1 MISQKNKKGKM
12 RTLNILDKVCR
23 RHEKTNIHI
32 WCEMKEKKELEKKK
46 SFEERN
52 EEAGLEVIR
61 TAIKVMKRGGGSAD
75 FLADLD
81 LLSLTPGVVYA
92 VKNNSRD
99 AFFEI
104 RDSTFEVVVQKMQKF
119 FRDNIKN
126 ITASLDKVRV
136 NHVSYTVLITY
147 FFWDGIL
154 HCVLNELTILSLDD
168 YDSQGTARMVVESLT
183 RTLGYSRTQ
192 LANVLRHFAYDG
204 VYASPE
210 ERVAGGGC
218 LSLVEN
224 VTEELGLVRGDI
236 SGVWDTGH
244 NLQVITSYIKPLNIC
259 ENSIFHVKIYWFEL
273 RSLATI

>member
-1 MISQKNKKGKM
+1 M
-12 RTLNILDKVCR
+12 
-23 RHEKTNIHI
+23 
-32 WCEMKEKKELEKKK
+32 EKKK

-126 ITASLDKVRV
+126 ITASLDKVTV
-136 NHVSYTVLITY
+136 NHVLYIVLITY

-154 HCVLNELTILSLDD
+154 HCVLKELTILSLDD
-168 YDSQGTARMVVESLT
+168 YDSQGTARIVVESLT

-204 VYASPE
+204 P
-210 ERVAGGGC
+210 G
-218 LSLVEN
+218 
-224 VTEELGLVRGDI
+224 
-236 SGVWDTGH
+236 
-244 NLQVITSYIKPLNIC
+244 
-259 ENSIFHVKIYWFEL
+259 
-273 RSLATI
+273 